1 MIEVKKLVRPVSS
14 ENPVGEWL
22 RYSATYDQIRTARR
36 EDDASLP
43 QGIWQTKLKKADWQ
57 EVKNICLEALENR
70 SKDLQIGAWLLE
82 ACIHIDGFAG
92 VGDGF
97 RVLTALC
104 ENFWENLH
112 PALDP
117 EEPDFRFGPIIWID
131 EKLALAVKLIPVT
144 RPKTDDEVPYT
155 WADWESAQFHVQA
168 AAKATAREKKKEREK
183 KKKESSEGMER
194 PFEERLATSVTLTPT
209 DFYTDL
215 NRQMS
220 VAFAEISRFEQVLI
234 GFDKKQE
241 GALHQMKDVLRTIQ
255 HFVSE
260 VLKDRGT
267 GVVPQE
273 QNQNKTTTS
282 EESEPHMAQQ
292 TEQSEYKEIP
302 SGPIRSRAQ
311 AYQMLAEAADYLMKT
326 EPHSPTPYL
335 VKRAVAWG
343 NMTLGELLG
352 QVLRNPGELTELSR
366 LLGIDEFSE
375 KAKK

>member
-14 ENPVGEWL
+14 ENPVGESL
-22 RYSATYDQIRTARR
+22 RYSPIYDQIRAARR

-57 EVKNICLEALENR
+57 EVKNICMEALENR

-82 ACIHIDGFAG
+82 ACIHLDGFAG

-104 ENFWENLH
+104 ENFWETMH

-117 EEPDFRFGPIIWID
+117 DEPEYRFGPIIWID
-131 EKLALAVKLIPVT
+131 EKLTLALKLIPIT
-144 RPKTDDEVPYT
+144 HPKTDDELSYT
-155 WADWESAQFHVQA
+155 WAHWESAQFQA
-168 AAKATAREKKKEREK
+168 QASAKASAKERKKEKKARQGTETLEK
-183 KKKESSEGMER
+183 
-194 PFEERLATSVTLTPT
+194 PLEERLTASVTLTPT
-209 DFYTDL
+209 DFYTGL
-215 NRQMS
+215 NRELS

-241 GALHQMKDVLRTIQ
+241 GALHQMRGMLRTIG
-255 HFVSE
+255 HFVGE
-260 VLKDRGT
+260 ILKDRGA
-267 GVVPQE
+267 GIPE
-273 QNQNKTTTS
+273 KPENKTS
-282 EESEPHMAQQ
+282 IVEEQQPRMAEE
-292 TEQSEYKEIP
+292 TEQGESREVI
-302 SGPIRSRAQ
+302 STGGPIRNRAQ

-343 NMTLGELLG
+343 NMSLGELLG

-366 LLGIDEFSE
+366 LLGIDEFTD
-375 KAKK
+375 KGKK